1 MKAFFD
7 LSPKMLLKS
16 FLGLIISIVL
26 SYLFYK
32 EYFKNTDYSILNI
45 YFPWLILS
53 ILCVSISYFFRQIR
67 WGIILEQKGLY
78 IHEMYI
84 HSCIFNSFLPLRA
97 GDLYRIHAS
106 SKIVSVPRAI
116 KNLVIER
123 ILDLVFITLILFF
136 LIMDA
141 KVVFLFISISLS
153 IAYVFFFSSEVGKKY
168 FKIYLLTISSWV
180 FEAFAFYFTA
190 YAILNHPP
198 LFNVMVLM
206 PVGALSTI
214 IPSAPGAIGTYDFFV
229 AKALSMMDYKSE
241 FIINFTLVT
250 HLQLICVPLL
260 NYIFLKAYK
269 LR

>member
-1 MKAFFD
+1 MKFFFD
-7 LSPKMLLKS
+7 LSPKMLLKAS
-16 FLGLIISIVL
+16 LGLIISIIF

-45 YFPWLILS
+45 NFLWLILS
-53 ILCVSISYFFRQIR
+53 ILCVAISYFIRQIR
-67 WGIILEQKGLY
+67 WGVLLEQKGLN

-84 HSCIFNSFLPLRA
+84 NSCIFNSFLPLRA

-106 SKIVSVPRAI
+106 SKYVTVPRAI
-116 KNLVIER
+116 KKLVIER
-123 ILDLVFITLILFF
+123 TFDLIIITLILFF
-136 LIMDA
+136 LISEV
-141 KVVFLFISISLS
+141 KVVFLFTSIILS
-153 IAYVFFFSSEVGKKY
+153 IVYLNFFSSDVSKKY
-168 FKIYLLTISSWV
+168 FKIYLLTIFTWF

-190 YAILNHPP
+190 YSILNHTPS
-198 LFNVMVLM
+198 FNVMILM
-206 PVGALSTI
+206 PVGTLSTI

-229 AKALSMMDYKSE
+229 AKVLSLMDYKSE

-260 NYIFLKAYK
+260 NYFFLKVYK